1 MQGLPGLPCGRLI
14 DGSKDKDRHVQR
26 SRANGLLIAVLAI
39 AALVL
44 SVYCLN
50 HAPDPAMVARWWP
63 ATTLV
68 TVMLILAPHYAR
80 QLAGLAAVIFFA
92 ASLYAGLDIAFALG
106 FAIANAV
113 EAMLVLRW
121 LTGFDEDRPQLRSWT
136 DFRRW
141 LIGLTVAS
149 AAAGAITAMTIG
161 ITGGEELWRP
171 MLWITITHLGAQM
184 VVLPLVMGHPRQKVK
199 VSVLEVASHLGLLG
213 LGAYAC
219 FEADQS
225 ESVGFLLLP
234 LLMWGAARFTQRWAN
249 VELLGVTLGIVV
261 LNVIG
266 RGPFSEVTAQ
276 ASGLAI
282 AASAQTFVAVSAV
295 TSVAFSVAMAH
306 LRDSLR
312 RIRENELQL
321 GQLVDSAS
329 GTAFIATDPDGLI
342 TWFSP
347 GAEQMLGYTGEEVL
361 GRITPIPFHDS
372 RELLQRADELGI
384 SPDYRVVIDAL
395 SRGADQDTRDW
406 TFVRRDGSRLTV
418 SVSVTAAHDEEGQ
431 ISSYLSVVRDVTDRR
446 AAEQALVF
454 ALDKER
460 ETNQRMLE
468 LDRAKGEFVSAVSH
482 ELRTPLTSIVG
493 YTELLTDDFSANL
506 TALQQQLIERI
517 ERNGERLL
525 HLVEDLLTLA
535 RVEDG
540 SLSLDRTPTDLRDA
554 VRNATDEV
562 SHAAHKGRVSLRV
575 HLPDEPVVLEG
586 DAAYLERLV
595 LNLVSNAVKFTPEGG
610 SVDVDVTAGSEVAQ
624 LRVKD
629 TGMGIPLAEQ
639 SRLFQRFFRS
649 SLATEHAIQG
659 TGLGL
664 HIVRS
669 IAEAHQGSADFEST
683 PGVGTTFRILLP
695 MPDPASDDPED
706 LQDEGQERDGS
717 TDSEPAELR

>member
-1 MQGLPGLPCGRLI
+1 MRG
-14 DGSKDKDRHVQR
+14 
-26 SRANGLLIAVLAI
+26 SRANGLLIAVLATS
-39 AALVL
+39 ALVL
-44 SVYCLN
+44 AVYCLN

-63 ATTLV
+63 ATTLI
-68 TVMLILAPHYAR
+68 TVMLILAPHHAR
-80 QLAGLAAVIFFA
+80 PLAGLAAALIFA
-92 ASLYAGLDIAFALG
+92 ATLYAGHDIAFAIG

-121 LTGFDEDRPQLRSWT
+121 LTGFEEERPQLRSWS

-149 AAAGAITAMTIG
+149 LAAGAITAMTIG
-161 ITGGEELWRP
+161 ITGGDNLWRP
-171 MLWITITHLGAQM
+171 LLWVAITHLGAQM
-184 VVLPLVMGHPRQKVK
+184 VVLPLVMVHPRQKLK
-199 VSVLEVASHLGLLG
+199 VSAVEVVSHVLLLG
-213 LGAYAC
+213 VGAYVC

-225 ESVGFLLLP
+225 QPVGFVLLP
-234 LLMWGAARFTQRWAN
+234 LLMWGAARFTPRWAN
-249 VELLGVTLGIVV
+249 LELLGVSVGIAV
-261 LNVIG
+261 LTALE
-266 RGPFSEVTAQ
+266 RGPFREITAA
-276 ASGLAI
+276 ASGLTI

-329 GTAFIATDPDGLI
+329 GTAFIATDPNGLI

-347 GAEQMLGYTGEEVL
+347 GAEQLLGYTAEEVV
-361 GRITPIPFHDS
+361 GRLTPIPFHEN
-372 RELLQRADELGI
+372 RELVDRAEELRITPG
-384 SPDYRVVIDAL
+384 YGVVTHAL
-395 SRGADQDTRDW
+395 SLGADQDTQDW
-406 TFVRRDGSRLTV
+406 TYVRKDGSRLTV
-418 SVSVTAAHDEEGQ
+418 SVSMTAAHDEEGTT
-431 ISSYLSVVRDVTDRR
+431 SSYLSVVRDVTDRR
-446 AAEQALVF
+446 AAEQALMF

-493 YTELLTDDFSANL
+493 YTELLTDDFSTNL

-540 SLSLDRTPTDLRDA
+540 SLSLNRVPTDLRDA
-554 VRNATDEV
+554 VRTATDEV
-562 SHAAHKGRVSLRV
+562 AHAAHKGRVSLRV
-575 HLPDEPVVLEG
+575 HLPPEPVVLPG
-586 DAAYLERLV
+586 DPTHLERLV

-610 SVDVDVTAGSEVAQ
+610 CVDVDVSTAAEVAQ

-649 SLATEHAIQG
+649 TLATENAIQG

-669 IAEAHQGSADFEST
+669 IAEAHDGSADFEST

-695 MPDPASDDPED
+695 TSVPETEEPGDGEPED
-706 LQDEGQERDGS
+706 LQDEAQERDPS
-717 TDSEPAELR
+717 TDSERAELL

>member
-1 MQGLPGLPCGRLI
+1 LI
-14 DGSKDKDRHVQR
+14 DGAQDKDRPVQR

-39 AALVL
+39 AALAL

-50 HAPDPAMVARWWP
+50 NAPDPAMVARWWP
-63 ATTLV
+63 ATALI
-68 TVMLILAPHYAR
+68 TVMLIVAPHYAR
-80 QLAGLAAVIFFA
+80 PLAGLGAVLVFA
-92 ASLYAGLDIAFALG
+92 ASLYAGHEIAFALG

-121 LTGFDEDRPQLRSWT
+121 LTGFDEDRPLLRSWT

-149 AAAGAITAMTIG
+149 SAAGAITAMTIG
-161 ITGGEELWRP
+161 ITGGEDLWRP
-171 MLWITITHLGAQM
+171 LLWVTITHLGAQM

-199 VSVLEVASHLGLLG
+199 VSVLEVASHVGLLG
-213 LGAYAC
+213 VGAYAC

-225 ESVGFLLLP
+225 EPVGFLLLP
-234 LLMWGAARFTQRWAN
+234 LLMWSAARFTPRWAS
-249 VELLGVTLGIVV
+249 VELLGVAVGIAA
-261 LNVIG
+261 LTATG
-266 RGPFSEVTAQ
+266 RGPFAEVTAQ

-282 AASAQTFVAVSAV
+282 SASAQTFVAVSAV

-347 GAEQMLGYTGEEVL
+347 GAEQLLGYTAEEVV
-361 GRITPIPFHDS
+361 GRLTPVPFHEH
-372 RELLQRADELGI
+372 RELVERADELRI
-384 SPDYRVVIDAL
+384 STDYGVVTHAL
-395 SRGADQDTRDW
+395 SLGEDQDTRDW
-406 TFVRRDGSRLTV
+406 TFVRKDGSRLTV
-418 SVSVTAAHDEEGQ
+418 SVSVTAAHDEDGAT
-431 ISSYLSVVRDVTDRR
+431 SSYLSVVRDVTDRR
-446 AAEQALVF
+446 AAEQALMF

-540 SLSLDRTPTDLRDA
+540 SLSLNRIPTDLRDA
-554 VRNATDEV
+554 VRSATDEV

-575 HLPDEPVVLEG
+575 HLPPEPVVLPG
-586 DAAYLERLV
+586 DPVHLERLV

-610 SVDVDVTAGSEVAQ
+610 CVDVDVSTGPEVAQ

-649 SLATEHAIQG
+649 TLATANAIQG

-669 IAEAHQGSADFEST
+669 IAEAHDGSADCEST

-695 MPDPASDDPED
+695 TSIPASDEPED
-706 LQDEGQERDGS
+706 VQDDEGQERVGQERDGS
-717 TDSEPAELR
+717 TDGEPAELL